1 MANTLTGDFDV
12 VAQFGV
18 LTVDRLLAGMH
29 QTGRFLHSISFRIDD
44 NPRPGHVQV
53 GPTIVGNVDAF
64 GDAVANQK
72 SVGRPGSAGSATAT
86 VAPHSNLPLPTT
98 PDALNSDIA
107 HIAP

>member
-29 QTGRFLHSISFRIDD
+29 QTGRFLHSISVRIDD

-53 GPTIVGNVDAF
+53 GPTLVGNVDAF
-64 GDAVANQK
+64 
-72 SVGRPGSAGSATAT
+72 
-86 VAPHSNLPLPTT
+86 T
-98 PDALNSDIA
+98 PRRARQSRALEL
-107 HIAP
+107 